1 MSNLP
6 VINSQRGGVEIV
18 TILHTGS
25 KELSAKTVLDIKLKS
40 QNPIPANSRLTI
52 LFPNNLV
59 LLSEFKVQVNGV
71 NETAV
76 QNADSYII
84 NVQLSSAGEQNF
96 DVIIQEGLQNPP
108 EGPYSLQGFSFE
120 FQTESG
126 AGIDFANNDDI
137 FSVVNCEGFCS
148 LCSPSLSDCT
158 SCGADIFTQVVSY
171 LSQN

>member
-120 FQTESG
+120 F
-126 AGIDFANNDDI
+126 
-137 FSVVNCEGFCS
+137 
-148 LCSPSLSDCT
+148 
-158 SCGADIFTQVVSY
+158 
-171 LSQN
+171 